1 MKSSCQGGINM
12 VKWKGVDKKRKG
24 GVSNGIYRNF
34 IFNNRHINMYKSFI
48 KIKIN
53 QGVIVMIEIV
63 YKFNGEEF
71 KEDDLIQVIRQD
83 TFTGERSEITGRM
96 IKSLFNNEIK
106 LDISTRYNS
115 EIITINI
122 NEIIK
127 INKIQ

>member
-1 MKSSCQGGINM
+1 
-12 VKWKGVDKKRKG
+12 
-24 GVSNGIYRNF
+24 
-34 IFNNRHINMYKSFI
+34 
-48 KIKIN
+48 
-53 QGVIVMIEIV
+53 MIEIV

-71 KEDDLIQVIRQD
+71 KEDDLIQVIRKD
-83 TFTGERSEITGRM
+83 IFTGEKSEVTGRM